1 MSFPKFFLI
10 SVLVAVLCTTATEA
24 APWPAASKHKT
35 HRKRLV
41 GRGVELEA
49 YHPKSQFQTFGAGQ
63 LMANAQSFATTE
75 GLKSNAM
82 TWLANNLQVNS
93 SSLEWTSG
101 WSMNNMSCGYVK
113 QVHDDVPF
121 ANAVAHVVFQG
132 DNAISFGNSFVS
144 TSNIAPSTPKVSAE
158 DAAKTAEQTLGGSKN
173 DIATALQYLARP
185 DGSVALVH
193 AIQIQNEDDQSFAEA
208 YVDAH
213 SGKVIS
219 MNDFVADASFRVLPI
234 NKKTLDDGLELLK
247 DPEGLDVSPNGWNSD
262 GQTDTTDTTG
272 NNVLVFKLAA
282 GARGQQAQQQS
293 TTGTGSGAGLT
304 FDFTYDPAKDPTDPE
319 NLDASRTNGFFI
331 ANDFHD
337 ILYRYGFTEKAFNF
351 QISNFG
357 KGGKEGDPV
366 LMSVQDPSGVNNA
379 NFATPPDGQP
389 GQCRMFI
396 WNLRN
401 PEQDGALEN
410 SIPVHELTHGVT
422 NRMTGGGT
430 GRCLQSLE
438 AGGMGEGWS
447 DAVADW
453 MTQTAQTQDFVVGQF
468 VSGKAAGIRSK
479 PYSVDA
485 TVNPLKYS
493 DIGKLQEVHQIGE
506 VWANTLHTV
515 YADLV
520 DALGFS
526 NNAQKDASGKEG
538 NVVFMKL
545 LINGLTIQ
553 PCNPTVLD
561 ARDAIVQADKALNNG
576 ANECTL
582 RKSFAKKG
590 LGLKATPDFQDDD
603 SIPTNCQ

>member
-1 MSFPKFFLI
+1 MSFNKFFFV
-10 SVLVAVLCTTATEA
+10 SVLAAVLCATVSEA
-24 APWPAASKHKT
+24 APWPVASKHST

-41 GRGVELEA
+41 GRGVELETF
-49 YHPKSQFQTFGAGQ
+49 HPKSQFQTFGEGKPMQ
-63 LMANAQSFATTE
+63 NAQSFASTE

-82 TWLANNLQVNS
+82 SWLANNLNVDS

-132 DNAISFGNSFVS
+132 DNAISFGNSFAD
-144 TSNIAPSTPKVSAE
+144 TSKIASSTPKVSAE
-158 DAAKTAEQTLGGSKN
+158 DAVKTAEKTLGGQAN
-173 DIATALQYLARP
+173 DIAPALQYLARS
-185 DGSVALVH
+185 DGSVSLVH
-193 AIQIQNEDDQSFAEA
+193 AIQVQDDDTDSFVEA

-213 SGKVIS
+213 SGKVVS

-234 NKKTLDDGLELLK
+234 NKKVIGDGLELLK
-247 DPEGLDVSPNGWNSD
+247 DPEGLDVSPEGWNSD
-262 GQTDTTDTTG
+262 GTTDTTDTTG
-272 NNVLVFKLAA
+272 NNAMVVKLL
-282 GARGQQAQQQS
+282 GRNGAQQES
-293 TTGTGSGAGLT
+293 TQGTGTGAALT
-304 FDFTYDPAKDPTDPE
+304 FDFTYDPTKDPTDPE
-319 NLDASRTNGFFI
+319 NIDAARTNAFFV
-331 ANDFHD
+331 ANEFHD

-351 QISNFG
+351 QINNFG
-357 KGGKEGDPV
+357 KGGKQADPV
-366 LMSVQDPSGVNNA
+366 LMSVQDPSGKNNA

-396 WNLRN
+396 WDLTN
-401 PEQDGALEN
+401 PQQDGAMEN
-410 SIPVHELTHGVT
+410 SIPIHELAHGLT

-438 AGGMGEGWS
+438 SGGMGEGWS

-453 MTQTAQTQDFVVGQF
+453 MTQTAAQTQDFVVGQG
-468 VSGKAAGIRSK
+468 VSGRAGGIRSK
-479 PYSVDA
+479 PYSVDPA
-485 TVNPLKYS
+485 VNPLRYS

-506 VWANTLHTV
+506 VWANTLHQV

-520 DALGFS
+520 TDLGFS
-526 NNAQKDASGKEG
+526 ANAQKDSTGKEG

-545 LINGLTIQ
+545 LVNGLTIQ

-576 ANECTL
+576 ANECTI
-582 RKSFAKKG
+582 RKAFAKKG
-590 LGLKATPDFQDDD
+590 LGLNATPDFKDDD
-603 SIPTNCQ
+603 TVPANCN